1 MYFTNMQE
9 ILTLGSFE
17 PQNFPMNLIDENLYD
32 NRDQIKMKL
41 KTTAN

>member
-1 MYFTNMQE
+1 MQE

-32 NRDQIKMKL
+32 NRDRS
-41 KTTAN
+41 